1 MPPGRRAPSV
11 PDDTSSAGKW
21 RTVGAALE
29 DWPRTIRLCLI
40 VISMNAPVGFI
51 LWLIIH

>member
-1 MPPGRRAPSV
+1 MPPSRRAP
-11 PDDTSSAGKW
+11 PTRRDTVSAGKW

-40 VISMNAPVGFI
+40 VMSMNAPVGFI
-51 LWLIIH
+51 LWLILH